1 MDVLSDVLGLLR
13 LSARVFFHSSFCG
26 SWSVNTS
33 GSGIATFH
41 LIARGACW
49 LHMPQTGQSISL
61 RAGDLIV
68 FPRDARHVISD
79 KPELEGDVER
89 GVVRGGDSS
98 GPSTSLICGYF
109 EFGNLQR
116 NPILDALPDA
126 IHIRAEEAGNA
137 TWLNSLMRFLIEET
151 EAATDGSAVVI
162 DRLSDVLFVHVIR
175 TYMKLSDHESGF
187 LAALTDGRIGKALR
201 EIHSRPGAAWSVA
214 GLAEKAGM
222 SRSAF
227 ARRFQELMNMTPMHY
242 VAHWRMQRAWDELN
256 AGSQSVSA
264 LAGKYGYGSEVSF
277 RKAFRKHIGKG
288 PGAVRRESTV
298 RTSPQTAKK
307 MTLRYGQTET

>member
-26 SWSVNTS
+26 QWSVNTS

-41 LIARGACW
+41 LIARGSCW
-49 LHMPQTGQSISL
+49 LHMPQTGHSISL

-68 FPRDARHVISD
+68 FPRDAMHVISD
-79 KPELEGDVER
+79 KAEWEGDPGR
-89 GVVRGGDSS
+89 GVVRGGETS

-109 EFGNLQR
+109 EFGNLQS

-126 IHIRAEEAGNA
+126 VHIRGEEAGNA
-137 TWLNSLMRFLIEET
+137 TWLNSLMQFLIAET

-201 EIHSRPGAAWSVA
+201 EIHSKPGAAWSVA
-214 GLAEKAGM
+214 NLAEKAGM

-227 ARRFQELMNMTPMHY
+227 ARRFQDLMKASPMHY
-242 VAHWRMQRAWDELN
+242 VTHWRMQRAWDELN
-256 AGSQSVSA
+256 AGSRSVAA
-264 LAGKYGYGSEVSF
+264 LAEKYGYGSEVSF
-277 RKAFRKHIGKG
+277 RKAFKKHIGQG
-288 PGAVRRESTV
+288 PGAVRRHSV
-298 RTSPQTAKK
+298 NSGSPKASQKT
-307 MTLRYGQTET
+307 TLRYGQTET

>member
-1 MDVLSDVLGLLR
+1 MDALSDVLGLLR

-49 LHMPQTGQSISL
+49 LHMPETGQSISL

-68 FPRDARHVISD
+68 FPRDASHVISD

-89 GVVRGGDSS
+89 GVVRGGDRN

-109 EFGNLQR
+109 EFGNQQS

-126 IHIRAEEAGNA
+126 VHIRGEEAGNA
-137 TWLNSLMRFLIEET
+137 TWLNSLMRFLIVET
-151 EAATDGSAVVI
+151 EGATDGSAVVI

-175 TYMKLSDHESGF
+175 TYMKLSDHEDGF
-187 LAALTDGRIGKALR
+187 LAALTDGRVGKALR
-201 EIHSRPGAAWSVA
+201 EIHSRPGAAWSVDK
-214 GLAEKAGM
+214 LAKKAGM

-227 ARRFQELMNMTPMHY
+227 ARRFQELMKMTPMYY
-242 VAHWRMQRAWDELN
+242 VAHWRMQCAWDELN
-256 AGSQSVSA
+256 AGSRSVSA
-264 LAGKYGYGSEVSF
+264 LAEKYGYGSEVSF
-277 RKAFRKHIGKG
+277 RKAFRKHVGKG
-288 PGAVRRESTV
+288 PGAVRRESAT
-298 RTSPQTAKK
+298 RASPQKATKT
-307 MTLRYGQTET
+307 TLRYGQTKT